1 MRNMMKLFRPLVLG
15 AFVLAA
21 CSESP
26 VVPEKTLPVV
36 RGDVSVSP
44 NLIVTVAEGNDPAEV
59 AASYGITPTYV
70 YRHALNGFAASAVEA
85 GALVTDTRVERIESD
100 GIATASEQW
109 NLDRL
114 DQRAL
119 PLDNSYTPPNDG
131 SGVNA
136 YIIDSGI
143 RSTHSDFTGRVG
155 IGADF
160 TGLGTT
166 EDCLGHGTHVS
177 GIVGGTVYGVA
188 KRVTLYPFRVFPCVG
203 STPWSTVLAAMD
215 SLAKVAVFPAVT
227 NMSLGGAA
235 IQAIDDAVANLT
247 SRGITVVVAAGN
259 SNYDACFYSPARAP
273 TAITVSATSSNDYR
287 AGFANWGDCVDLF
300 APGNGVTSDWYLND
314 NSSTQLSGTSMAS
327 PHVAGVAALILSVD
341 PALTPS
347 QVDSVIKA
355 TATKGVVLYSN
366 TTRNDLVYSGTD
378 TIPPPPAPKPGN
390 PCPPGWH
397 KQGKC

>member
-1 MRNMMKLFRPLVLG
+1 
-15 AFVLAA
+15 
-21 CSESP
+21 
-26 VVPEKTLPVV
+26 
-36 RGDVSVSP
+36 
-44 NLIVTVAEGNDPAEV
+44 
-59 AASYGITPTYV
+59 
-70 YRHALNGFAASAVEA
+70 
-85 GALVTDTRVERIESD
+85 
-100 GIATASEQW
+100 
-109 NLDRL
+109 LDRI

-177 GIVGGTVYGVA
+177 GIVGGTIYGVA

-215 SLAKVAVFPAVT
+215 SLAKVAVFPAVA
-227 NMSLGGAA
+227 NMSLGGTA

-273 TAITVSATSSNDYR
+273 TAITVGATSSNDYR
-287 AGFANWGDCVDLF
+287 AGFSNWGDCVDLF

-341 PALTPS
+341 PTLIPY

-366 TTRNDLVYSGTD
+366 TTRNDLLYSGTD
-378 TIPPPPAPKPGN
+378 TIPPPPLPKPGN

>member
-1 MRNMMKLFRPLVLG
+1 MMKLFRPLVLG

-26 VVPEKTLPVV
+26 VVPKKTLPVV
-36 RGDVSVSP
+36 RGDVGVSP
-44 NLIVTVAEGNDPAEV
+44 SVIVTVAQGYDPAEV

-70 YRHALNGFAASAVEA
+70 YRYALNGFAAPAAEA
-85 GALVTDTRVERIESD
+85 GALVSDARVERIEND
-100 GIATASEQW
+100 GIATTSEQW

-114 DQRAL
+114 DQRFL

-177 GIVGGTVYGVA
+177 GIVGGTIYGVA

-215 SLAKVAVFPAVT
+215 SLAKVAVFPAVA
-227 NMSLGGAA
+227 NMSLGGSA

-273 TAITVSATSSNDYR
+273 TAITVGATSSNDYR
-287 AGFANWGDCVDLF
+287 AGFSNWGDCVDLF

-341 PALTPS
+341 PTLIPY

-378 TIPPPPAPKPGN
+378 TTSVPVPKPGN
-390 PCPPGWH
+390 PCPKGWARR
-397 KQGKC
+397 GLC